1 MSEPGIDVV
10 GVGNA
15 IVDVIAEVD
24 DSFIVDHGLV
34 KNSMTLIDG
43 ERADLLGAAMPP
55 GIVASG
61 GSAANTMVGVAN
73 FGGVAA
79 YLGLVAADDLGEV
92 FRSDLRAAGV
102 GFDVPGKVDGLP
114 TARCLIQ
121 VTSDAQRTLNTYL
134 GVSAHL
140 SPDEIDEVLVAS
152 ASHLYCEGY
161 LWDTEEAKGAI
172 RYAMDLAH
180 DAGRTVSL
188 TLSDGFCVDRHREE
202 WLELL
207 TDRVDVVF
215 GNASELCSLF
225 EVDDVEQATD
235 AVAAEVDLAF
245 VTLGKQGSMVV
256 AGSDRTCFGSKRHT
270 FIDTPWASLKYKT
283 GCETGW
289 IAWRCSSP
297 GEESGVSRRA
307 RSIHL
312 VSSASLALAVSPCF
326 CRSASL
332 LLSVVVSC
340 SAAFMFSCLYP
351 GWRSACSPRCR
362 PCRCCASRCLR

>member
-1 MSEPGIDVV
+1 
-10 GVGNA
+10 
-15 IVDVIAEVD
+15 
-24 DSFIVDHGLV
+24 
-34 KNSMTLIDG
+34 
-43 ERADLLGAAMPP
+43 
-55 GIVASG
+55 
-61 GSAANTMVGVAN
+61 MVGVAS
-73 FGGVAA
+73 FGGRAA
-79 YLGLVAADDLGEV
+79 YIGLVADDFLGEV
-92 FRSDLRAAGV
+92 FRRDMRHVGV
-102 GFDVPGKVDGLP
+102 DFDVPGVAGDEP

-121 VTSDAQRTLNTYL
+121 VTPDAQRTLNTHL
-134 GVSAHL
+134 GISSHL
-140 SPDEIDEVLVAS
+140 STAEIDGDLVAS

-256 AGSDRTCFGSKRHT
+256 AGSDRIRIEADELEAVVDTTGAGDLYAAGVLFGLSRGA
-270 FIDTPWASLKYKT
+270 DLPDAARLGS
-283 GCETGW
+283 
-289 IAWRCSSP
+289 IAAAEVISHLGARP
-297 GEESGVSRRA
+297 GSALSAVA
-307 RSIHL
+307 RSIL
-312 VSSASLALAVSPCF
+312 
-326 CRSASL
+326 
-332 LLSVVVSC
+332 
-340 SAAFMFSCLYP
+340 
-351 GWRSACSPRCR
+351 G
-362 PCRCCASRCLR
+362 

>member
-1 MSEPGIDVV
+1 MSEPSIDVV

-61 GSAANTMVGVAN
+61 GSAANTMVGVAG

-79 YLGLVAADDLGEV
+79 YLGLVAADDLGEA

-161 LWDTEEAKGAI
+161 LWDMEPAKAGI
-172 RYAMDLAH
+172 RHAMDVAGG
-180 DAGRTVSL
+180 AGRTVSL
-188 TLSDGFCVDRHREE
+188 TLSDSFCVERHRAD
-202 WLELL
+202 WRELL
-207 TDRVDVVF
+207 SGRVDVLF
-215 GNASELCSLF
+215 GNADELRALY
-225 EVDDVEQATD
+225 EVDDLELAAD
-235 AVAAEVDLAF
+235 AVAEDVDVAF
-245 VTLGKQGSMVV
+245 VTLGRHGSLVV
-256 AGSDRTCFGSKRHT
+256 AGSDRIRVAADELDHGVV
-270 FIDTPWASLKYKT
+270 DTT
-283 GCETGW
+283 GAGDLY
-289 IAWRCSSP
+289 A
-297 GEESGVSRRA
+297 SGVLAGLSRGATLERA
-307 RSIHL
+307 ARLGSIAAAEIIGHL
-312 VSSASLALAVSPCF
+312 GARPEANLAAIAERVLD
-326 CRSASL
+326 
-332 LLSVVVSC
+332 
-340 SAAFMFSCLYP
+340 
-351 GWRSACSPRCR
+351 
-362 PCRCCASRCLR
+362 

>member
-1 MSEPGIDVV
+1 MSEPSIDVV

-61 GSAANTMVGVAN
+61 GSAANTMVGVAD

-102 GFDVPGKVDGLP
+102 GFDVPGASATDGHT

-121 VTSDAQRTLNTYL
+121 VTADAQRTMNTYL

-140 SPDEIDEVLVAS
+140 GTDSIDVDLVAS

-161 LWDTEEAKGAI
+161 LWDREEAKEAI
-172 RYAMDLAH
+172 RYAMDISRA
-180 DAGRTVSL
+180 AGRTVSL
-188 TLSDGFCVDRHREE
+188 TLSDGFCVDRHRDE
-202 WLELL
+202 WLELM
-207 TDRVDVVF
+207 TDKVDVLF
-215 GNASELCSLF
+215 GNASELCSLYG
-225 EVDDVEQATD
+225 VDTLEAAAD
-235 AVAAEVDLAF
+235 AVSEQVELAF
-245 VTLGKQGSMVV
+245 VTMGPQGSIVV
-256 AGSDRTCFGSKRHT
+256 AGNDRMYVEADELDAVVDTTGAGDLYASGVLFGLSRG
-270 FIDTPWASLKYKT
+270 ASLDHAARL
-283 GCETGW
+283 GS
-289 IAWRCSSP
+289 IAAAEIISHM
-297 GEESGVSRRA
+297 GA
-307 RSIHL
+307 RPD
-312 VSSASLALAVSPCF
+312 ADLAEVA
-326 CRSASL
+326 RT
-332 LLSVVVSC
+332 LLS
-340 SAAFMFSCLYP
+340 
-351 GWRSACSPRCR
+351 
-362 PCRCCASRCLR
+362 

>member
-1 MSEPGIDVV
+1 MMSPGRSSSLSRPPPRPHPKRNPPVATNEIPPKQDLTTLDVV
-10 GVGNA
+10 GIGNA
-15 IVDVIAEVD
+15 IVDVLAEVGD
-24 DSFIVDHGLV
+24 DFIDEHALAKGA
-34 KNSMTLIDG
+34 MTLIDAD
-43 ERADLLGAAMPP
+43 RAVQLYAAMPP
-55 GIVASG
+55 GLEESG
-61 GSAANTMVGVAN
+61 GSAANTMVGVAS
-73 FGGVAA
+73 FGGRAA
-79 YLGLVAADDLGEV
+79 YIGLVADDFLGEV
-92 FRSDLRAAGV
+92 FRRDMRHVGV
-102 GFDVPGKVDGLP
+102 DFDVPGVAGDEP

-121 VTSDAQRTLNTYL
+121 VTPDAQRTLNTHL
-134 GVSAHL
+134 GISSHL
-140 SPDEIDEVLVAS
+140 STAEIDGDLVAS

-256 AGSDRTCFGSKRHT
+256 AGSDRIRIEADELEAVVDTTGAGDLYAAGVLFGLSRGA
-270 FIDTPWASLKYKT
+270 DLPDAARLGS
-283 GCETGW
+283 
-289 IAWRCSSP
+289 IAAAEVISHLGARP
-297 GEESGVSRRA
+297 GRALSAVA
-307 RSIHL
+307 RSIL
-312 VSSASLALAVSPCF
+312 
-326 CRSASL
+326 
-332 LLSVVVSC
+332 
-340 SAAFMFSCLYP
+340 
-351 GWRSACSPRCR
+351 G
-362 PCRCCASRCLR
+362 

>member
-1 MSEPGIDVV
+1 MMSPGRSSSLPRPPPRPPPKRNPYVATNEIPPKQDLTTLDVV
-10 GVGNA
+10 GIGNA
-15 IVDVIAEVD
+15 IVDVLAEVGD
-24 DSFIVDHGLV
+24 DFIDEHALAKGA
-34 KNSMTLIDG
+34 MTLIDAD
-43 ERADLLGAAMPP
+43 RAVQLYAAMPP
-55 GIVASG
+55 GLEESG
-61 GSAANTMVGVAN
+61 GSAANTMVGVAS
-73 FGGVAA
+73 FGGRAA
-79 YLGLVAADDLGEV
+79 YIGLVADDFLGEV
-92 FRSDLRAAGV
+92 FRRDMRHVGV
-102 GFDVPGKVDGLP
+102 DFDVPGVAGDEP

-121 VTSDAQRTLNTYL
+121 VTPDAQRTLNTHL
-134 GVSAHL
+134 GISSHL
-140 SPDEIDEVLVAS
+140 STAEIDGDLVAS

-256 AGSDRTCFGSKRHT
+256 AGSDRIRIEADELEAVVDTTGAGDLYAAGVLFGLSRGA
-270 FIDTPWASLKYKT
+270 DLPDAARLGS
-283 GCETGW
+283 
-289 IAWRCSSP
+289 IAAAEVISHLGARP
-297 GEESGVSRRA
+297 GRALSAVA
-307 RSIHL
+307 RSIL
-312 VSSASLALAVSPCF
+312 
-326 CRSASL
+326 
-332 LLSVVVSC
+332 
-340 SAAFMFSCLYP
+340 
-351 GWRSACSPRCR
+351 G
-362 PCRCCASRCLR
+362 

>member
-1 MSEPGIDVV
+1 MATNETPPKQDLTTLDVV
-10 GVGNA
+10 GIGNA
-15 IVDVIAEVD
+15 IVDVLAEVGD
-24 DSFIVDHGLV
+24 DFIDEHALAKGA
-34 KNSMTLIDG
+34 MTLIDAD
-43 ERADLLGAAMPP
+43 RAVQLYAAMPP
-55 GIVASG
+55 GLEESG
-61 GSAANTMVGVAN
+61 GSAANTMVGVAS
-73 FGGVAA
+73 FGGRAA
-79 YLGLVAADDLGEV
+79 YIGLVADDFLGEV
-92 FRSDLRAAGV
+92 FRRDMRHVGV
-102 GFDVPGKVDGLP
+102 DFDVPGVAGDEP

-121 VTSDAQRTLNTYL
+121 VTPDAQRTLNTHL
-134 GVSAHL
+134 GISSHL
-140 SPDEIDEVLVAS
+140 STAEIDGDLVAS

-256 AGSDRTCFGSKRHT
+256 AGSDRIR
-270 FIDTPWASLKYKT
+270 IEADELEAVVDTT
-283 GCETGW
+283 GAGDLY
-289 IAWRCSSP
+289 A
-297 GEESGVSRRA
+297 SGVLFGLSRGADLPDAARLGSIAAAEVISHLGARPGSALSAVA
-307 RSIHL
+307 RSIL
-312 VSSASLALAVSPCF
+312 
-326 CRSASL
+326 
-332 LLSVVVSC
+332 
-340 SAAFMFSCLYP
+340 
-351 GWRSACSPRCR
+351 G
-362 PCRCCASRCLR
+362 